1 MCVGDVG
8 AIEPVASF
16 PFIAKRVGALVLA
29 VNADNSIYALMADH
43 VIAEPLSLAMPEL
56 VRLIVGEIGEL
67 DAAEFPIDP

>member
-1 MCVGDVG
+1 ML
-8 AIEPVASF
+8 AI
-16 PFIAKRVGALVLA
+16 
-29 VNADNSIYALMADH
+29 NADNSIYALMADH